1 LINLFDP
8 ETIVIG
14 GEGTAARDF
23 IFPEMAKIIQE
34 SAVYNLDRKINIL
47 PMRFED
53 HLWVRGAATVVREVF
68 KIH

>member
-14 GEGTAARDF
+14 EEGTAARDF

-47 PMRFED
+47 PM
-53 HLWVRGAATVVREVF
+53 
-68 KIH
+68 